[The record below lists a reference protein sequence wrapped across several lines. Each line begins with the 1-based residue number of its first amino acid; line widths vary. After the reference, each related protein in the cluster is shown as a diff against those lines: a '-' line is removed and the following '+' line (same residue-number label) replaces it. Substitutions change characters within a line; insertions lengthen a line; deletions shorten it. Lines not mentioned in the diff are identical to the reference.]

1 MQSAKVFTTGRS
13 QAVRIPKEFR
23 FITKE
28 VMLKRDGN
36 SIVLT
41 PKEDSWMDIYHK
53 MVALGACDI
62 ERLEP
67 PPWKERERLL

>member
-23 FITKE
+23 FATKE
-28 VMLKRDGN
+28 VTIKKQGN

-41 PKEDSWMDIYHK
+41 PKEDSWLDLYHK
-53 MVALGACDI
+53 MLDLDALGI
-62 ERLEP
+62 EVPRNL
-67 PPWKERERLL
+67 PWTKRAELR